1 MSPFY
6 DPSKTRC
13 PEIGPKWGSVEV
25 AARAMA
31 LLDTKCLLEIFLL
44 LYISCQKVCRDI
56 TSCIK
61 DQWPALSQSATKT
74 PSAINKLS
82 TQLFSLF
89 SSRFSPTNISDV
101 QGPRRGIGKR
111 ALGMSLFWVAG
122 GWSLVLLCWHC
133 VKHFQLVLIH
143 LSHFMWWKYFDTTH
157 IGYKLSAREE
167 KSIWLVSIN

>member
-1 MSPFY
+1 LRMGPTNKWQGCSLQCRSMFKMQPHVASLSLMSPFY

-13 PEIGPKWGSVEV
+13 PEIGPKWGLVEV

-44 LYISCQKVCRDI
+44 LYISCQKVCQNI
-56 TSCIK
+56 TSCIE
-61 DQWPALSQSATKT
+61 DQWPALSQLATKT

-89 SSRFSPTNISDV
+89 PSRFSPTNISDV

-111 ALGMSLFWVAG
+111 ALEMSLF
-122 GWSLVLLCWHC
+122 
-133 VKHFQLVLIH
+133 
-143 LSHFMWWKYFDTTH
+143 
-157 IGYKLSAREE
+157 
-167 KSIWLVSIN
+167 